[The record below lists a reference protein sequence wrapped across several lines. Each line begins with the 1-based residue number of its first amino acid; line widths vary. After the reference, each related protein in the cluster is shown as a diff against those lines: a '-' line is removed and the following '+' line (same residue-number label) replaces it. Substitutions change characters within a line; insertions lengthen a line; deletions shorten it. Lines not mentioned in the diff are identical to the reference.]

1 MPDTIN
7 SKQEFKRQD
16 ITQDQNNI
24 KQTSVSDNL
33 EFDWEFYFELIDVDG
48 KKLEHVW
55 FRSDDWSFEDMMN
68 NLPEMMKL
76 PQRAK
81 IKVIIE
87 K

>member
-1 MPDTIN
+1 MTN
-7 SKQEFKRQD
+7 KKQEFKRQD
-16 ITQDQNNI
+16 ITQDQNKI
-24 KQTSVSDNL
+24 KQTDIPDTL
-33 EFDWEFYFELIDVDG
+33 EFDGEFYFELIDVDG
-48 KKLEHVW
+48 QKLEHVW

-81 IKVIIE
+81 IKDIIE

>member
-1 MPDTIN
+1 MTN
-7 SKQEFKRQD
+7 KKQVFKRQD
-16 ITQDQNNI
+16 ITQDQNSI
-24 KQTSVSDNL
+24 KQTEIPDIL
-33 EFDWEFYFELIDVDG
+33 EFAWEFYFELIDVDG

-55 FRSDDWSFEDMMN
+55 FRSDDGWFEDMMN

>member
-1 MPDTIN
+1 MTDTKKEFNREDIKQDTGKIQNKDIPDT
-7 SKQEFKRQD
+7 
-16 ITQDQNNI
+16 
-24 KQTSVSDNL
+24 L
-33 EFDWEFYFELIDVDG
+33 EFDGEFYFELIDVDG

-55 FRSDDWSFEDMMN
+55 YRSDDWSFEDMMQ

-81 IKVIIE
+81 IKVIIQ

>member
-1 MPDTIN
+1 MK
-7 SKQEFKRQD
+7 KQEFNRQD
-16 ITQDQNNI
+16 IKQDKTKI
-24 KQTSVSDNL
+24 KQINIPDSL

-68 NLPEMMKL
+68 SLPEMIKL

>member
-1 MPDTIN
+1 
-7 SKQEFKRQD
+7 
-16 ITQDQNNI
+16 
-24 KQTSVSDNL
+24 
-33 EFDWEFYFELIDVDG
+33 VDG

-55 FRSDDWSFEDMMN
+55 YRSDDWSFEDMMN

-81 IKVIIE
+81 IKVIIQ

>member
-1 MPDTIN
+1 MIDTKKEFNREDIAQDTDKIQKTDLPDI
-7 SKQEFKRQD
+7 
-16 ITQDQNNI
+16 
-24 KQTSVSDNL
+24 L
-33 EFDWEFYFELIDVDG
+33 EFDGEFYFELIDVDG

-55 FRSDDWSFEDMMN
+55 YRSDDGSFEDMMQ
-68 NLPEMMKL
+68 NLPEMMRL

>member
-1 MPDTIN
+1 MK
-7 SKQEFKRQD
+7 KQEFKRQD
-16 ITQDQNNI
+16 IVQDKAKI
-24 KQTSVSDNL
+24 KQIETPKHL

-55 FRSDDWSFEDMMN
+55 FRSDDGSFEDMMN
-68 NLPEMMKL
+68 NLPEMMNL

-81 IKVIIE
+81 IKVTIE

>member
-1 MPDTIN
+1 MK
-7 SKQEFKRQD
+7 KQEFKREDIIQD
-16 ITQDQNNI
+16 NQNFNQNNI
-24 KQTSVSDNL
+24 PKNL

-55 FRSDDWSFEDMMN
+55 FRSYDWSFEDMMQ
-68 NLPEMMKL
+68 NLPEIMKL
-76 PQRAK
+76 PQKAK

>member
-1 MPDTIN
+1 MTDTKKEFNREDIKQNTDKIQNIDIPDT
-7 SKQEFKRQD
+7 
-16 ITQDQNNI
+16 
-24 KQTSVSDNL
+24 L
-33 EFDWEFYFELIDVDG
+33 EFDGEFYFELIDVDG

-55 FRSDDWSFEDMMN
+55 YRSDDWSFEDMMQ